1 MKVVIEEDGRTRIN
15 ADDGRAIHRKG
26 EPCGQIVSVLLR
38 AGDEPANWEDCDIT
52 SVEVEPMKYSTLS
65 IKRELDRLGR
75 WDATKALLTAS
86 GFWDDYV
93 LANYLDEQDEV
104 FKTACTALVEK
115 GIVTSEE
122 LKELLPRCVWTAD

>member
-1 MKVVIEEDGRTRIN
+1 MAFEKPIMTAPTDIITD
-15 ADDGRAIHRKG
+15 DDGNVIR
-26 EPCGQIVSVLLR
+26 IVEHYR
-38 AGDEPANWEDCDIT
+38 QGDHYYDIIT
-52 SVEVEPMKYSTLS
+52 NGNGDLVTMKYSTLS

-86 GFWDDYV
+86 GYWDDYV

-104 FKTACTALVEK
+104 FKTACTAMVEK